1 MLYYKYSKA
10 KETKTMA
17 KKNNIYERD
26 NRKFEVNTVK
36 VAGFHGIMA
45 ETYVCEIIRPN
56 LPICRTRYIG
66 SRSFFTDE
74 YETILEGEIAML
86 DKILQQEKE
95 DNERRQKWAD
105 FEK

>member
-1 MLYYKYSKA
+1 
-10 KETKTMA
+10 MA
-17 KKNNIYERD
+17 KKTNIYERD
-26 NRKFEVNTVK
+26 NRKFEVITMN
-36 VAGFHGIMA
+36 VAGFHGLMA

-56 LPICRTRYIG
+56 WKIFRTRYIN
-66 SRSFFTDE
+66 SKSFFTDE

-95 DNERRQKWAD
+95 ENERRQKWAD